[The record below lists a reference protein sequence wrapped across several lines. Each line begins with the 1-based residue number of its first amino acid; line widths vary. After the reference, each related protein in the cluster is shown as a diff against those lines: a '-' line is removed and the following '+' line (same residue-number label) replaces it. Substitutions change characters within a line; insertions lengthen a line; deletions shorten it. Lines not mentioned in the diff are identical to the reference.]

1 MFVLLSGCGSAF
13 SRKNIVDC
21 HSVIT
26 EIICGG
32 YSADSAGKRNS
43 GMMNEKLL
51 QRNLMSELDVIKRT
65 EDGPVTVDSIKEDL
79 GNLGVLKGMVL
90 LVHSSLSSLGWVSG
104 GPVGVILALEEALGP
119 EGTLVMPTHSGDLT
133 DPEKWENPPVP
144 EEWKEIIRQTMPAF
158 DPDFTPTRGMGRI
171 SETFRKQ
178 AGVLRSNHPHVS
190 FAARG
195 KHAEFITGSHGL
207 HFGLGEDSP
216 LARVYDLEGWILLLG
231 VGHEN
236 NTSMHLAEF
245 RADFPGKKEIQQG
258 APIFQDGI
266 RCWVKLDELEE
277 NSEEFEE
284 IGKAY
289 QESGGKILAGQVRN
303 AQAELIPQQD
313 LVNFTV
319 GWMNENRK

>member
-1 MFVLLSGCGSAF
+1 
-13 SRKNIVDC
+13 
-21 HSVIT
+21 VIT
-26 EIICGG
+26 EIVCGS
-32 YSADSAGKRNS
+32 YAVDPTRKRNS
-43 GMMNEKLL
+43 GMMDGKLL
-51 QRNLMSELDVIKRT
+51 QRNLMSELDVIKNT
-65 EDGPVTVDSIKEDL
+65 KDGPVTVESIKKDL
-79 GNLGVLKGMVL
+79 VNLGVLKGMVL

-104 GPVGVILALEEALGP
+104 GPVGVILALEEVLGP

-144 EEWKEIIRQTMPAF
+144 ERWKEIIRQTMPAF

-207 HFGLGEDSP
+207 HFGMGEDSP
-216 LARVYDLEGWILLLG
+216 LARVYELEGWILFLG

-245 RADFPGKKEIQQG
+245 RAEFPGKKEIQQG
-258 APIFQDGI
+258 APIVQDGV
-266 RCWVKLDELEE
+266 RRWVKFNELEE

-289 QESGGKILAGQVRN
+289 QKSGGKILTGQVGN
-303 AQAELIPQQD
+303 AQVELIPQQN
-313 LVNFTV
+313 LVDFTV
-319 GWMNENRK
+319 GWMNKNRK